1 MARTFQRP
9 TKDAPELLAIAA
21 EEGPAAPPEPP
32 KKDVKPA
39 KKKTGKKLTLHL
51 SWELDFR
58 LDNLAGFKRM
68 SKAAFA
74 QKLIDQGCG
83 GYGADKNLRQVFAEI
98 SGQDREVA

>member
-1 MARTFQRP
+1 MARTFPRP
-9 TKDAPELLAIAA
+9 TKPDPELPAIAA
-21 EEGPAAPPEPP
+21 EDGQATPAEPP
-32 KKDVKPA
+32 KKETKPA

-51 SWELDFR
+51 PWEMDFR

-74 QKLIDQGCG
+74 LKLIDQGCG
-83 GYGADKNLRQVFAEI
+83 GYSADKNLRQVFSEI